1 MKKLLLFITVAFIAT
16 KATAQVKTAFNAN
29 LIYTLPAGWYM
40 KDSSLKKITL
50 RKTGD
55 DYSSIEITVNQ
66 YPDKDLTKF
75 MALDKK
81 KFSPDPHVR
90 TILPDA
96 KLGNR
101 IYKKVKYFTNNKVL
115 KVDTELNY
123 ATLAQLKN
131 PLPGVTNA
139 LVQVI
144 IICIKTQEIE
154 MSKVADALAGSM
166 AY

>member
-1 MKKLLLFITVAFIAT
+1 MKKILLFITVAFIAT
-16 KATAQVKTAFNAN
+16 KSIAQVKTAFNAN
-29 LIYTLPAGWYM
+29 LIYTLPAGWFM

-55 DYSSIEITVNQ
+55 DYSRIEITVNQ
-66 YPDKDLTKF
+66 YPDKDLAKF
-75 MALDKK
+75 MTLDKK

-101 IYKKVKYFTNNKVL
+101 MYKKVKYFTNNKVL
-115 KVDTELNY
+115 KLDTELNY
-123 ATLAQLKN
+123 VTLAQLKN

-144 IICIKTQEIE
+144 IICSKTQEIE
-154 MSKVADALAGSM
+154 MSKVADALAGTM
-166 AY
+166 VY

>member
-1 MKKLLLFITVAFIAT
+1 MKQLFLFFTVTFLAITAF
-16 KATAQVKTAFNAN
+16 AQVKTAFNAN
-29 LIYTLPAGWYM
+29 IIFTMPAGWYM
-40 KDSSLKKITL
+40 KDSSVKKITL

-55 DYSSIEITVNQ
+55 DYSRIEITVNQ
-66 YPDKDLTKF
+66 YPDADLTKF

-101 IYKKVKYFTNNKVL
+101 MYKKVKYFTNNKVL

-123 ATLAQLKN
+123 ATLTKLKN
-131 PLPGVTNA
+131 PLPGITNA
-139 LVQVI
+139 LVQLIVI
-144 IICIKTQEIE
+144 CSKAQEIE
-154 MSKVADALAGSM
+154 MSKVTDALATSM
-166 AY
+166 VY